1 MVLGILCVS
10 AALKKMRATWLT
22 AVANIDWPMSST
34 KTVEAQQA
42 ELLELLD
49 VCVET
54 NMNTVLLHIRPAC
67 DALYKSKYEP
77 WSSYLNHGRGVD
89 PGYDPLQFCID
100 ECHKRGLTC
109 HGWINPYRY
118 GKRGGYDWTGN
129 DDTTQLNYKHTHQS
143 GCCITKTIFT
153 LILLNPKCVSESKR
167 WWEILSII
175 TMWMVS

>member
-1 MVLGILCVS
+1 MNKKILLLLCCMVLGILCVS
-10 AALKKMRATWLT
+10 AAPKREMRATWLT

-89 PGYDPLQFCID
+89 PGYDP
-100 ECHKRGLTC
+100 
-109 HGWINPYRY
+109 
-118 GKRGGYDWTGN
+118 
-129 DDTTQLNYKHTHQS
+129 
-143 GCCITKTIFT
+143 
-153 LILLNPKCVSESKR
+153 
-167 WWEILSII
+167 
-175 TMWMVS
+175 